1 MNPELTTLLI
11 FILGFIVFNFFPE
24 GEKSDFNYRFKILRN
39 IAFVMFTFAFC
50 FDKTYLLLL
59 STILI
64 IIFYYFY
71 DEKKKSDKGIFLYMI
86 SSIVLTPIVFLIP
99 DKYHLEFANLFSPNI
114 YMYLILLTSLFFF
127 VMNVYNFKQIATYSK
142 NKLYTFIFLQSIIYI
157 EYFYLVYFFIFR

>member
-1 MNPELTTLLI
+1 MLAFIFIKEWLFLNPELTTLLI

-64 IIFYYFY
+64 IIFYYFF
-71 DEKKKSDKGIFLYMI
+71 KSTYY
-86 SSIVLTPIVFLIP
+86 IVFI
-99 DKYHLEFANLFSPNI
+99 AI
-114 YMYLILLTSLFFF
+114 YFGINVFFLL
-127 VMNVYNFKQIATYSK
+127 
-142 NKLYTFIFLQSIIYI
+142 
-157 EYFYLVYFFIFR
+157 FYLKYDIYQKIFIYFLLFIYGNFRKKVL